1 MVQAHAWQRSV
12 MSKKAQRRGSCNPA
26 CVKNTQVYN
35 KSGKLIRVSY
45 FLEGEGDEDGAFS
58 STGCVVD
65 ASGGALRYV
74 LHDEDVELREGGVA
88 VLTEGAAAAIERA
101 IVSC

>member
-1 MVQAHAWQRSV
+1 MKPKSRRSV
-12 MSKKAQRRGSCNPA
+12 LVRHVRLLKKVRAILLS
-26 CVKNTQVYN
+26 
-35 KSGKLIRVSY
+35 SLSS
-45 FLEGEGDEDGAFS
+45 LFS
-58 STGCVVD
+58 VPSVGIGCVVD